1 MNKVRFGLAGL
12 YLRLTNDWMSLER
25 HTADAWMRRWAGSK
39 VYEMMWRPIL
49 VGKFGTYYRR
59 STSPGCGHASSRHPI
74 GTFRGGFQAFP
85 DLFADHLRGMG
96 VEIRLN
102 MPIQRISTSPTS
114 GLTLEA
120 GPDTERWDQVLVTT
134 SPGLL
139 ARMAPGLQEGY
150 LKGLLDLKSMGAV
163 VMILALRHQLS
174 EQGCSGT
181 TYPSPPAFPSWRWSS
196 IRTSFSLSILAATT
210 LFTAATISSRTTSIL
225 NWPRMSCYVEAG
237 YGATAAEAAETARAV
252 IAAGAVGLNLEDG
265 EPGDPPSLVE
275 PSLHGAKILAVRR
288 AADEA
293 GVLLVIN
300 ARTDGYWLGLGQPRS
315 RFEETVER
323 ARAYLEAGADCI
335 FVPGVTDRDTIR
347 ALARAVPGPLNV
359 LATADAPPISEL
371 AELGVA
377 RVSVGS
383 GFHRATLRN
392 LQRMAQEYLK
402 DGTYGS
408 FTEDTLP
415 YSELAHLLQD

>member
-1 MNKVRFGLAGL
+1 VERSAGDLKAKAERLRRLHRGPGTLAL
-12 YLRLTNDWMSLER
+12 PNAWDVASARILET
-25 HTADAWMRRWAGSK
+25 TA
-39 VYEMMWRPIL
+39 
-49 VGKFGTYYRR
+49 
-59 STSPGCGHASSRHPI
+59 GCKAI
-74 GTFRGGFQAFP
+74 GTSSAGIAAVLGYVDREGISRAEMLDIVGRIARAVTVP
-85 DLFADHLRGMG
+85 VSAD
-96 VEIRLN
+96 
-102 MPIQRISTSPTS
+102 
-114 GLTLEA
+114 
-120 GPDTERWDQVLVTT
+120 
-134 SPGLL
+134 
-139 ARMAPGLQEGY
+139 
-150 LKGLLDLKSMGAV
+150 
-163 VMILALRHQLS
+163 
-174 EQGCSGT
+174 
-181 TYPSPPAFPSWRWSS
+181 
-196 IRTSFSLSILAATT
+196 
-210 LFTAATISSRTTSIL
+210 
-225 NWPRMSCYVEAG
+225 VEAG

-293 GVLLVIN
+293 GVPLVVN

-392 LQRMAQEYLK
+392 LQRMAQEYLE

-415 YSELAHLLQD
+415 YPELARLLQD

>member
-1 MNKVRFGLAGL
+1 VERSAGDLKTKAERLRRLHRGPGTLAL
-12 YLRLTNDWMSLER
+12 PNAWDVASARILET
-25 HTADAWMRRWAGSK
+25 TAACKA
-39 VYEMMWRPIL
+39 
-49 VGKFGTYYRR
+49 
-59 STSPGCGHASSRHPI
+59 I
-74 GTFRGGFQAFP
+74 GTSSAGIAAVLGYVDREGISRAEMLDIVGRIARAVTVP
-85 DLFADHLRGMG
+85 VSAD
-96 VEIRLN
+96 
-102 MPIQRISTSPTS
+102 
-114 GLTLEA
+114 
-120 GPDTERWDQVLVTT
+120 
-134 SPGLL
+134 
-139 ARMAPGLQEGY
+139 
-150 LKGLLDLKSMGAV
+150 
-163 VMILALRHQLS
+163 
-174 EQGCSGT
+174 
-181 TYPSPPAFPSWRWSS
+181 
-196 IRTSFSLSILAATT
+196 
-210 LFTAATISSRTTSIL
+210 
-225 NWPRMSCYVEAG
+225 VEAG

-293 GVLLVIN
+293 GVPLVVN

-392 LQRMAQEYLK
+392 LQRMAQEYLE

-415 YSELAHLLQD
+415 YSELARLLQD